1 MFLKG
6 GLQRVEYNSP
16 ILKVR
21 NLYKKFEGV
30 EVLKNINFDLKEKEV
45 LVIIGPSGA
54 GKSTLIRCIN
64 RLEEPTQGEIIFKG
78 EKIDSK
84 TDYNKLREQIGMVFQ
99 KFNLF
104 LHLTA
109 LQNITLPL
117 KIVKKKSE
125 EEARKIA
132 LEYLAKVGLKDRA
145 SHYPIQLSGGEQ
157 QRVAIAR
164 ALSLEPQIMLFDE
177 PTSSIDIELIKDVLD
192 VMKNLA
198 KEGMTMIVVS
208 HEMGFAKEV
217 GDRIIF
223 MDKGEIVEE
232 NDPNEFF
239 INPKTER
246 AKQFLSK
253 IINV

>member
-1 MFLKG
+1 MEF
-6 GLQRVEYNSP
+6 NNA
-16 ILKVR
+16 ILSVR

-30 EVLKNINFDLKEKEV
+30 EVLKNVSFNLHEKEV
-45 LVIIGPSGA
+45 LVIVGPSGA

-64 RLEEPTQGEIIFKG
+64 RLEEPTTGEIIFNG
-78 EKIDSK
+78 NKIDNK
-84 TDYNKLREQIGMVFQ
+84 IDYNKLREKIGMVFQ

-109 LQNITLPL
+109 IQNITLPL
-117 KIVKKKSE
+117 KIVKRKSE
-125 EEARKIA
+125 KEAYNIA
-132 LEYLAKVGLKDRA
+132 IEYLTKVGLKDRA
-145 SHYPIQLSGGEQ
+145 NHYPIQLSGGEQ

-164 ALSLEPQIMLFDE
+164 ALSLEPKIMLFDE

-192 VMKNLA
+192 VVKNLA

-217 GDRIIF
+217 GDRILF

-232 NDPNEFF
+232 NNPEDFFRNPN
-239 INPKTER
+239 TER

-253 IINV
+253 IINI

>member
-1 MFLKG
+1 MGF
-6 GLQRVEYNSP
+6 NNNT
-16 ILKVR
+16 ILSIR
-21 NLYKKFEGV
+21 NLSKYFGKLY
-30 EVLKNINFDLKEKEV
+30 VLKNINLDLHKQEV

-64 RLEEPTQGEIIFKG
+64 RLEEPNKGEIIFNGK
-78 EKIDSK
+78 KIDSK

-104 LHLTA
+104 AHLTA

-125 EEARKIA
+125 EEANKIA
-132 LEYLAKVGLKDRA
+132 IEYLSKVGLKDRA
-145 SHYPIQLSGGEQ
+145 NHYPIQLSGGEQ

-232 NDPNEFF
+232 NNPEDFF

-253 IINV
+253 IINI

>member
-1 MFLKG
+1 M
-6 GLQRVEYNSP
+6 EYNNT

-64 RLEEPTQGEIIFKG
+64 RLEEPTQGEIIFRG

-132 LEYLAKVGLKDRA
+132 LEYLSKVGLKDRA
-145 SHYPIQLSGGEQ
+145 NHYPIQLSGGEQ

-239 INPKTER
+239 INPKTIR

-253 IINV
+253 IINI

>member
-1 MFLKG
+1 M
-6 GLQRVEYNSP
+6 EYKNR
-16 ILKVR
+16 ILHVR

-30 EVLKNINFDLKEKEV
+30 EVLKNINFDLNEKEV
-45 LVIIGPSGA
+45 LVILGPSGA

-64 RLEEPTQGEIIFKG
+64 RLEEPTSGEIFFNG
-78 EKIDSK
+78 EKIDK
-84 TDYNKLREQIGMVFQ
+84 KNDYNKLREKIGIVFQ

-117 KIVKKKSE
+117 KIVKRKSE
-125 EEARKIA
+125 EEANKIA
-132 LEYLAKVGLKDRA
+132 IEYLIKVGLKDRA
-145 SHYPIQLSGGEQ
+145 NHYPIQLSGGEQ

-164 ALSLEPQIMLFDE
+164 ALSLSPQIMLFDE

-232 NDPNEFF
+232 SEPEEFF
-239 INPKTER
+239 RNPKTDR

-253 IINV
+253 IINI

>member
-1 MFLKG
+1 MEF
-6 GLQRVEYNSP
+6 NNA
-16 ILKVR
+16 ILSVR

-30 EVLKNINFDLKEKEV
+30 EVLKNVSFNLHEKEV
-45 LVIIGPSGA
+45 LVIVGPSGA

-64 RLEEPTQGEIIFKG
+64 RLEEPTTGEIIFNG
-78 EKIDSK
+78 NKIDNK
-84 TDYNKLREQIGMVFQ
+84 TDYNKLREKIGMVFQ

-109 LQNITLPL
+109 IQNITLPL

-125 EEARKIA
+125 KEAYNIA
-132 LEYLAKVGLKDRA
+132 IEYLTKVGLKDRA
-145 SHYPIQLSGGEQ
+145 NHYPIQLSGGEQ

-164 ALSLEPQIMLFDE
+164 ALSLEPKIMLFDE

-217 GDRIIF
+217 GDRILF
-223 MDKGEIVEE
+223 MDKGEIIEE
-232 NDPNEFF
+232 NNPEDFF
-239 INPKTER
+239 RNPKTER

-253 IINV
+253 IINI

>member
-1 MFLKG
+1 MEF
-6 GLQRVEYNSP
+6 NNA
-16 ILKVR
+16 ILSVR

-30 EVLKNINFDLKEKEV
+30 EVLKNVTFNLHEKEA
-45 LVIIGPSGA
+45 LVIVGPSGA

-64 RLEEPTQGEIIFKG
+64 RLEEPTTGEIIFNG
-78 EKIDSK
+78 NKIDNK
-84 TDYNKLREQIGMVFQ
+84 TDYNKLREKIGMVFQ

-109 LQNITLPL
+109 IQNITLPL
-117 KIVKKKSE
+117 KIVKRKSE
-125 EEARKIA
+125 KEAYNIA
-132 LEYLAKVGLKDRA
+132 IEYLTKVGLKDRA
-145 SHYPIQLSGGEQ
+145 NHYPIQLSGGEQ

-164 ALSLEPQIMLFDE
+164 ALSLEPKIMLFDE

-217 GDRIIF
+217 GDRILF

-232 NDPNEFF
+232 NNPEDFFRNPN
-239 INPKTER
+239 TER

-253 IINV
+253 IINI

>member
-1 MFLKG
+1 M
-6 GLQRVEYNSP
+6 EYKNG
-16 ILKVR
+16 ILHVR

-30 EVLKNINFDLKEKEV
+30 EVLKNINFDLNEKEV
-45 LVIIGPSGA
+45 LVILGPSGA

-64 RLEEPTQGEIIFKG
+64 RLEEPSSGEIIFNG
-78 EKIDSK
+78 EKIDKK
-84 TDYNKLREQIGMVFQ
+84 TDYNKLREKIGMVFQ

-117 KIVKKKSE
+117 KIVKRKSE
-125 EEARKIA
+125 EEANKIA
-132 LEYLAKVGLKDRA
+132 IEYLTKVGLKDRA
-145 SHYPIQLSGGEQ
+145 NHYPIQLSGGEQ

-164 ALSLEPQIMLFDE
+164 ALSLSPQIMLFDE

-232 NDPNEFF
+232 NEPEEFF
-239 INPKTER
+239 KNPKTDR

-253 IINV
+253 IINI

>member
-1 MFLKG
+1 MLH
-6 GLQRVEYNSP
+6 
-16 ILKVR
+16 VR

-30 EVLKNINFDLKEKEV
+30 EVLKNINFDLNEKEV
-45 LVIIGPSGA
+45 LVILGPSGA

-64 RLEEPTQGEIIFKG
+64 RLEEPSSGEIFFNG
-78 EKIDSK
+78 EKIDKK
-84 TDYNKLREQIGMVFQ
+84 TDYNKLREKIGMVFQ

-117 KIVKKKSE
+117 KIVKRKSE
-125 EEARKIA
+125 EEANKIA
-132 LEYLAKVGLKDRA
+132 IEYLTKVGLKDRA
-145 SHYPIQLSGGEQ
+145 NHYPIQLSGGEQ

-164 ALSLEPQIMLFDE
+164 ALSLSPQIMLFDE

-232 NDPNEFF
+232 NEPEEFF
-239 INPKTER
+239 KNPKTDR

-253 IINV
+253 IINI

>member
-1 MFLKG
+1 MEF
-6 GLQRVEYNSP
+6 NNA
-16 ILKVR
+16 ILSVR

-30 EVLKNINFDLKEKEV
+30 EVLKNVSFNLHEKEV
-45 LVIIGPSGA
+45 LVIVGPSGA

-64 RLEEPTQGEIIFKG
+64 RLEEPTKGEIIFNG
-78 EKIDSK
+78 NKIDNK
-84 TDYNKLREQIGMVFQ
+84 TDYNKLREKIGMVFQ

-109 LQNITLPL
+109 IQNITLPL

-125 EEARKIA
+125 KEAYNIA
-132 LEYLAKVGLKDRA
+132 IEYLRKVGLKDRA
-145 SHYPIQLSGGEQ
+145 NHYPIQLSGGEQ

-164 ALSLEPQIMLFDE
+164 ALSLEPKIMLFDE

-198 KEGMTMIVVS
+198 KEGMTMVVVS

-217 GDRIIF
+217 GDRILF
-223 MDKGEIVEE
+223 MDKGEIIEE
-232 NDPNEFF
+232 NNPEDFF
-239 INPKTER
+239 RNPKTER

-253 IINV
+253 IINI

>member
-1 MFLKG
+1 MEF
-6 GLQRVEYNSP
+6 NNA
-16 ILKVR
+16 ILSVR

-30 EVLKNINFDLKEKEV
+30 EVLKNVSFNLHEKEV
-45 LVIIGPSGA
+45 LVIVGPSGA

-64 RLEEPTQGEIIFKG
+64 RLEEPTKGEIIFNG
-78 EKIDSK
+78 NKIDNK
-84 TDYNKLREQIGMVFQ
+84 TDYNKLREKIGMVFQ

-125 EEARKIA
+125 KEAYNIA
-132 LEYLAKVGLKDRA
+132 IEYLRKVGLKDRA
-145 SHYPIQLSGGEQ
+145 NHYPIQLSGGEQ

-164 ALSLEPQIMLFDE
+164 ALSLEPKIMLFDE

-217 GDRIIF
+217 GDRILF
-223 MDKGEIVEE
+223 MDKGEIIEE
-232 NDPNEFF
+232 NNPEDFF
-239 INPKTER
+239 RNPKTER

-253 IINV
+253 IINI

>member
-1 MFLKG
+1 MEF
-6 GLQRVEYNSP
+6 NNA
-16 ILKVR
+16 ILSVR

-30 EVLKNINFDLKEKEV
+30 EVLKNVSFNLHEKEV
-45 LVIIGPSGA
+45 LVIVGPSGA

-64 RLEEPTQGEIIFKG
+64 RLEEPTTGEIIFNG
-78 EKIDSK
+78 NKIDNK
-84 TDYNKLREQIGMVFQ
+84 TDYNKLREKIGMVFQ

-109 LQNITLPL
+109 IQNITLPL

-125 EEARKIA
+125 KEAYNIA
-132 LEYLAKVGLKDRA
+132 IEYLRKVGLKDRA
-145 SHYPIQLSGGEQ
+145 NHYPIQLSGGEQ

-164 ALSLEPQIMLFDE
+164 ALSLEPKIMLFDE

-217 GDRIIF
+217 GDRILF

-232 NDPNEFF
+232 NNPEDFF
-239 INPKTER
+239 RNPKTER

-253 IINV
+253 IINI

>member
-1 MFLKG
+1 M
-6 GLQRVEYNSP
+6 
-16 ILKVR
+16 LKVR

-117 KIVKKKSE
+117 KIVKKKGE

>member
-1 MFLKG
+1 M
-6 GLQRVEYNSP
+6 EYNNT

-21 NLYKKFEGV
+21 SLYKKFEGV

-64 RLEEPTQGEIIFKG
+64 RLEEPTQGEIIFRGK
-78 EKIDSK
+78 KIDVK
-84 TDYNKLREQIGMVFQ
+84 TDYNKLREEIGMVFQ

-109 LQNITLPL
+109 LKNITLPL
-117 KIVKKKSE
+117 KIVKKKNE
-125 EEARKIA
+125 EEAHKIA
-132 LEYLAKVGLKDRA
+132 LEYLTKVGLKDRA
-145 SHYPIQLSGGEQ
+145 NHYPIQLSGGEQ

-164 ALSLEPQIMLFDE
+164 ALSLEPKIILFDE

-217 GDRIIF
+217 GNRIIF

-253 IINV
+253 IINI

>member
-1 MFLKG
+1 MEF
-6 GLQRVEYNSP
+6 NNA
-16 ILKVR
+16 ILSVR

-30 EVLKNINFDLKEKEV
+30 EVLKNVSFNLHEKEV
-45 LVIIGPSGA
+45 LVIVGPSGA

-64 RLEEPTQGEIIFKG
+64 RLEEPTTGEIIFNG
-78 EKIDSK
+78 NKIDNK
-84 TDYNKLREQIGMVFQ
+84 TDYNKLREKIGMVFQ

-109 LQNITLPL
+109 IQNITLPL

-125 EEARKIA
+125 KEAYNIA
-132 LEYLAKVGLKDRA
+132 IEYLRKVGLKDRA
-145 SHYPIQLSGGEQ
+145 NHYPIQLSGGEQ

-164 ALSLEPQIMLFDE
+164 ALSLEPKIMLFDE

-192 VMKNLA
+192 VVKNLA

-217 GDRIIF
+217 GDRILF

-232 NDPNEFF
+232 NNPEDFFRNPN
-239 INPKTER
+239 TER

-253 IINV
+253 IINI

>member
-1 MFLKG
+1 MLH
-6 GLQRVEYNSP
+6 
-16 ILKVR
+16 VR

-30 EVLKNINFDLKEKEV
+30 EVLKNINFDLNEKEV
-45 LVIIGPSGA
+45 LVILGPSGA

-64 RLEEPTQGEIIFKG
+64 RLEEPSSGEIIFNG
-78 EKIDSK
+78 EKIDKK
-84 TDYNKLREQIGMVFQ
+84 TDYNKLREKIGMVFQ

-117 KIVKKKSE
+117 KIVKRKSE
-125 EEARKIA
+125 EEANKIA
-132 LEYLAKVGLKDRA
+132 IEYLTKVGLKDRA
-145 SHYPIQLSGGEQ
+145 NHYPIQLSGGEQ

-164 ALSLEPQIMLFDE
+164 ALSLSPQIMLFDE

-232 NDPNEFF
+232 NEPEEFF
-239 INPKTER
+239 KNPKTDR

-253 IINV
+253 IINI